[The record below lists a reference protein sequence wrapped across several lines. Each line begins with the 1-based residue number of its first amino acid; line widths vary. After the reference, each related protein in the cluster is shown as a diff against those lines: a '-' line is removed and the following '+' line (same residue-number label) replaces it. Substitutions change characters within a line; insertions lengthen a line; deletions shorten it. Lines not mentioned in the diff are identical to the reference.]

1 MAGVSS
7 RSHVVRGNAD
17 LTHAHHFTGIHSSSS
32 MRRILK
38 EQVLYAFPRKAWERW
53 CAQCR
58 PIISFPRCTWECRPP
73 SIEPHLSI
81 RSLHLHCHTWAAWHQ
96 LLLYAFPRKAWER
109 WCAQCRPG
117 ALVAGN
123 VDQFNVNWVYK
134 QRDRPERFQ

>member
-1 MAGVSS
+1 MIDYPEIKFASSVTGRIKKIRLYVLSLQMVLITTLLPLLMPRSRDLRGVWLS
-7 RSHVVRGNAD
+7 
-17 LTHAHHFTGIHSSSS
+17 
-32 MRRILK
+32 
-38 EQVLYAFPRKAWERW
+38 FPCFAWEW
-53 CAQCR
+53 
-58 PIISFPRCTWECRPP
+58 RPP

-123 VDQFNVNWVYK
+123 VDQFNVNWVCK